1 MLGDAGVGKTC
12 IVNRYIH
19 KYFGSKEPTIGANFV
34 SKEVFVQPIATIEPA
49 KIKLKIWDTA
59 GNERFRS
66 LMNLY
71 YQDA

>member
-1 MLGDAGVGKTC
+1 MLGDMGVGKTC
-12 IVNRYIH
+12 IVNRLLNDNFV
-19 KYFGSKEPTIGANFV
+19 KKAPTVGANY
-34 SKEVFVQPIATIEPA
+34 STKEIIARPIHQDDPT
-49 KIKLKIWDTA
+49 KVKLKIWDTA